1 MKTKKFIYDCKE
13 RDVLVIQE
21 NDQDIFGF
29 DLNLLP
35 EDVKE
40 KLKKIEN
47 FAFKMAEKKSLDSI
61 VVQIV
66 RAIEDKNPKS
76 VYRLEFESDFEK

>member
-1 MKTKKFIYDCKE
+1 MKTKKFFYDNKE

-40 KLKKIEN
+40 KLNASYRHFKKNKIKTNNNVEKIE
-47 FAFKMAEKKSLDSI
+47 EK
-61 VVQIV
+61 
-66 RAIEDKNPKS
+66 PKK
-76 VYRLEFESDFEK
+76 FEI

>member
-1 MKTKKFIYDCKE
+1 MQTKKFIYENKE

-40 KLKKIEN
+40 KLNASYRHFKKNKIKTNNNVEKIE
-47 FAFKMAEKKSLDSI
+47 EK
-61 VVQIV
+61 
-66 RAIEDKNPKS
+66 PKK
-76 VYRLEFESDFEK
+76 FEI

>member
-1 MKTKKFIYDCKE
+1 MQTKKFIYDNKE

-21 NDQDIFGF
+21 NDQDIYGF

-40 KLKKIEN
+40 KLNASYRHFKKDKIKTNNNVEKIE
-47 FAFKMAEKKSLDSI
+47 EK
-61 VVQIV
+61 
-66 RAIEDKNPKS
+66 PKK
-76 VYRLEFESDFEK
+76 FEI

>member
-1 MKTKKFIYDCKE
+1 MKTKKFVYDDKE

-40 KLKKIEN
+40 KLNASYRHFKKNKIKINNNIEKIE
-47 FAFKMAEKKSLDSI
+47 EK
-61 VVQIV
+61 
-66 RAIEDKNPKS
+66 PKK
-76 VYRLEFESDFEK
+76 FEI

>member
-1 MKTKKFIYDCKE
+1 MKTKKFFYENKE

-40 KLKKIEN
+40 KLNASYRHFKKNKIKTNNNVEKIE
-47 FAFKMAEKKSLDSI
+47 EKPKKFSI
-61 VVQIV
+61 
-66 RAIEDKNPKS
+66 
-76 VYRLEFESDFEK
+76 

>member
-1 MKTKKFIYDCKE
+1 MQTKKFFYDGKE

-29 DLNLLP
+29 DLNLLQ

-40 KLKKIEN
+40 KLKTSYRHFKKNKIKTNNNVEKIE
-47 FAFKMAEKKSLDSI
+47 EKPKKFSI
-61 VVQIV
+61 
-66 RAIEDKNPKS
+66 
-76 VYRLEFESDFEK
+76 

>member
-1 MKTKKFIYDCKE
+1 MQTKKFIYDGKE

-40 KLKKIEN
+40 KLNASYRHFKKNKIKTNNNAEKIE
-47 FAFKMAEKKSLDSI
+47 EK
-61 VVQIV
+61 
-66 RAIEDKNPKS
+66 PKK
-76 VYRLEFESDFEK
+76 FEI

>member
-1 MKTKKFIYDCKE
+1 MQTKKFIYDGKE

-40 KLKKIEN
+40 KLNASYRHFKKNKIKTNNNVEKIE
-47 FAFKMAEKKSLDSI
+47 EK
-61 VVQIV
+61 
-66 RAIEDKNPKS
+66 PKK
-76 VYRLEFESDFEK
+76 FEI

>member
-1 MKTKKFIYDCKE
+1 MQTKKFVYDGKE

-40 KLKKIEN
+40 KLNASYRHFKKNKIKTNNNVEKIE
-47 FAFKMAEKKSLDSI
+47 EK
-61 VVQIV
+61 
-66 RAIEDKNPKS
+66 PKK
-76 VYRLEFESDFEK
+76 FEI

>member
-1 MKTKKFIYDCKE
+1 MKKINYEGRE
-13 RDVLVIQE
+13 RDILVIEE

-40 KLKKIEN
+40 KLNASYRHFKKQKIKTNNNVEKIE
-47 FAFKMAEKKSLDSI
+47 EKQKKFSI
-61 VVQIV
+61 
-66 RAIEDKNPKS
+66 
-76 VYRLEFESDFEK
+76 

>member
-1 MKTKKFIYDCKE
+1 MKTKKFIYDNKE
-13 RDVLVIQE
+13 RDVLVIEE

-40 KLKKIEN
+40 KLNASYRHFKKNKIKTNNNVEKIE
-47 FAFKMAEKKSLDSI
+47 EK
-61 VVQIV
+61 
-66 RAIEDKNPKS
+66 PKK
-76 VYRLEFESDFEK
+76 FEI

>member
-1 MKTKKFIYDCKE
+1 MKTKKFIYENKE

-35 EDVKE
+35 EDIKE
-40 KLKKIEN
+40 KLNASYRHFKKNKMKTNNNVEKIIE
-47 FAFKMAEKKSLDSI
+47 KPKK
-61 VVQIV
+61 
-66 RAIEDKNPKS
+66 
-76 VYRLEFESDFEK
+76 FEI

>member
-1 MKTKKFIYDCKE
+1 MKTKKFIYENKE
-13 RDVLVIQE
+13 RDVLVIEE

-40 KLKKIEN
+40 KLNASYKQFKKNKMKTNNNVEKIIE
-47 FAFKMAEKKSLDSI
+47 KPKK
-61 VVQIV
+61 
-66 RAIEDKNPKS
+66 
-76 VYRLEFESDFEK
+76 FEI

>member
-1 MKTKKFIYDCKE
+1 MKTNKFLYDNKE

-40 KLKKIEN
+40 KLNASYRHFKKNKIKTNNNVEKIE
-47 FAFKMAEKKSLDSI
+47 EK
-61 VVQIV
+61 
-66 RAIEDKNPKS
+66 PKK
-76 VYRLEFESDFEK
+76 FEI

>member
-21 NDQDIFGF
+21 DDQDIFGF

-40 KLKKIEN
+40 KLNASYRHFKKNKIKTNNNVEKIE
-47 FAFKMAEKKSLDSI
+47 EK
-61 VVQIV
+61 
-66 RAIEDKNPKS
+66 PKK
-76 VYRLEFESDFEK
+76 FEI

>member
-1 MKTKKFIYDCKE
+1 MKTKKFFYDSKE
-13 RDVLVIQE
+13 RDVLVIEE

-40 KLKKIEN
+40 KLNASYRHFKKNKIKTNNDVEKIE
-47 FAFKMAEKKSLDSI
+47 EK
-61 VVQIV
+61 
-66 RAIEDKNPKS
+66 PKK
-76 VYRLEFESDFEK
+76 YEI

>member
-1 MKTKKFIYDCKE
+1 MKTKKFIYDNKN
-13 RDVLVIQE
+13 RDVLVIEE

-40 KLKKIEN
+40 KLNASYRHFKKDKIKTNNNVEKIE
-47 FAFKMAEKKSLDSI
+47 EK
-61 VVQIV
+61 
-66 RAIEDKNPKS
+66 PKK
-76 VYRLEFESDFEK
+76 FEI

>member
-40 KLKKIEN
+40 KLNASYRHFKKNKIKTNNNVEKIE
-47 FAFKMAEKKSLDSI
+47 EK
-61 VVQIV
+61 
-66 RAIEDKNPKS
+66 PKK
-76 VYRLEFESDFEK
+76 FEI